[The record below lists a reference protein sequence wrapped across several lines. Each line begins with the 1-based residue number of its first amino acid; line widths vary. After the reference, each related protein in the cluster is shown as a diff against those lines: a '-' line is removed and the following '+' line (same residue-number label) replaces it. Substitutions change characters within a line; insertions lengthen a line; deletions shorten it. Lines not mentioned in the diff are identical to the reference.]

1 LALLSD
7 EQWPA
12 VVLSLHAGALLG
24 VKPEAL
30 SNSQLFKAFQAGID
44 IQLST
49 MHESVIQVSRA
60 ALISM
65 QVQ

>member
-1 LALLSD
+1 LALLSN

-12 VVLSLHAGALLG
+12 VVLSLHAGASLG
-24 VKPEAL
+24 IKPKAL
-30 SNSQLFKAFQAGID
+30 SSSQLFKAFQAGID

-49 MHESVIQVSRA
+49 MHELVIQVSRA

-65 QVQ
+65 QV